1 MWIRVIPQL
10 SWFLINPHTTP
21 RFPGHIYIGLHSK
34 LYSFQK
40 ILCVVHL
47 VLERERETERE
58 RGCVCMN
65 RRSSTTSYKGMNAVN
80 GASSRTVLITGVG
93 RGLGRALA
101 LELAKRGHT
110 VIGCARTQDR
120 LNSLQSDFPDPSDK
134 HLLLN
139 ADVVSPSLSLS
150 LFCHVVKWV
159 L

>member
-1 MWIRVIPQL
+1 
-10 SWFLINPHTTP
+10 
-21 RFPGHIYIGLHSK
+21 
-34 LYSFQK
+34 
-40 ILCVVHL
+40 
-47 VLERERETERE
+47 
-58 RGCVCMN
+58 MN
-65 RRSSTTSYKGMNAVN
+65 RSSTTSYKGMNAMN

-120 LNSLQSDFPDPSDK
+120 LNSLQSDLPDPSDK

-150 LFCHVVKWV
+150 LSLFCHVVK
-159 L
+159 